1 MKKLLALIVLIGFVF
16 PLFAYAD
23 ACTYG
28 EAIIAFE
35 QGNATRGTALMDMA
49 AKDGDQRA
57 VKYLANVKLPDKA
70 PVNLPVTN
78 LLVTEESQIAF
89 VNK

>member
-1 MKKLLALIVLIGFVF
+1 MKKLLASIILFGFVF

-28 EAIIAFE
+28 EAVMAFK
-35 QGNATRGTALMDMA
+35 QGNTTRGAALMNMA

-57 VKYLANVKLPDKA
+57 VKYLASMQQPDQAPAIKA
-70 PVNLPVTN
+70 D
-78 LLVTEESQIAF
+78 SQIAF
-89 VNK
+89 VDK

>member
-1 MKKLLALIVLIGFVF
+1 MKKLPALIILSGLIF

-28 EAIIAFE
+28 EAIMAFK
-35 QGNATRGTALMDMA
+35 QGNTTRGVALMNMA

-57 VKYLANVKLPDKA
+57 EKYLANIQNSNQTSVIKLD
-70 PVNLPVTN
+70 
-78 LLVTEESQIAF
+78 SQMAF
-89 VNK
+89 FEK

>member
-1 MKKLLALIVLIGFVF
+1 MKKLLASIILIGFVF

-28 EAIIAFE
+28 EAVIAFK
-35 QGNATRGTALMDMA
+35 QGNTTRGTALMNMA
-49 AKDGDQRA
+49 AKDDDQRA
-57 VKYLANVKLPDKA
+57 LKYLASIQQPDKA
-70 PVNLPVTN
+70 PVIKAD
-78 LLVTEESQIAF
+78 SQIAF

>member
-1 MKKLLALIVLIGFVF
+1 MKKLLLIMMLFGFVF
-16 PLFAYAD
+16 PLLAYAD

-28 EAIIAFE
+28 EAVMAFK
-35 QGNATRGTALMDMA
+35 QGNTIRGDALMNMA

-57 VKYLANVKLPDKA
+57 VKYLASIQQPDKA
-70 PVNLPVTN
+70 PVIKAD
-78 LLVTEESQIAF
+78 SQIAF

>member
-1 MKKLLALIVLIGFVF
+1 MKKLLASIILIGFVF

-28 EAIIAFE
+28 EAVMAFK
-35 QGNATRGTALMDMA
+35 QGNTIRGAALMNMA

-57 VKYLANVKLPDKA
+57 LKYLASIQQPDKA
-70 PVNLPVTN
+70 PVVKAN
-78 LLVTEESQIAF
+78 SQIAF